1 VLYKKYG
8 TGVQIGFI
16 ELVKALFK
24 EMAHL
29 LYWFSIIELFH
40 SQKMRKA
47 QNRFSH
53 NRVKNKISIWVFH
66 IVCQFGFF
74 TSISIR
80 AFAPFP
86 FFKDQ

>member
-8 TGVQIGFI
+8 KGVQIGFI
-16 ELVKALFK
+16 ELVKALSK

-47 QNRFSH
+47 QT
-53 NRVKNKISIWVFH
+53 
-66 IVCQFGFF
+66 G
-74 TSISIR
+74 
-80 AFAPFP
+80 
-86 FFKDQ
+86 